1 MQKGTWASS
10 EREPHLWE
18 VSILQKGTVVLF
30 SRSSCLLGPV
40 TFLCHL
46 WLICLSTL
54 PWGVDTY
61 PSQDE
66 SQSEAFWEDQD
77 SLWPGIIL

>member
-10 EREPHLWE
+10 EREPTFGKCLFFLK
-18 VSILQKGTVVLF
+18 VQF
-30 SRSSCLLGPV
+30 SRSLSPLGPV
-40 TFLCHL
+40 TFLCPL

-54 PWGVDTY
+54 PWGADAY

-66 SQSEAFWEDQD
+66 SQSGGFWEDQD